1 MVKKEFIKNA
11 IGVSAVSLLMSVL
24 GVLFR
29 TYASNRAGSEAM
41 GLLQLVLSVYYPA
54 CTLASSGVYVA
65 STRLCAE
72 ALAKKHRSAGRIVSG
87 CMIYG
92 LAFGTAAFLLLFF
105 GATPIAHYWLRFPE
119 AEIPL
124 RILAFGLPFLSVSNA
139 LQGFFLSLRKASYS
153 TVLQV
158 TEDCSKIG
166 ATVVL
171 FALFLKNGPHA
182 ALCAMVAGMAAGEIV
197 SCLWGYVLYRHK
209 TKNERNEKH
218 GKSPLIFGEI
228 TKIAL
233 PCAFSGYLRS
243 AIGMT
248 ENVLVPRGLEAWGLT
263 PEQTLAALGKF
274 EGMALPV
281 LIFPA
286 TFLSVVSKLLVP
298 EITAENALGNKNNN
312 IRTINAVLKSTM
324 TYAVFIACFALIFG
338 KETGLALYG
347 DETCGKYLT
356 ILAPMVPILYGDRVI
371 DGIMKGYDKQLTTM
385 KINLLDSILQTAGA
399 WLLIPK
405 SGIGGYIGIF
415 CIGTAV
421 NFILSFLSLKRTC
434 GVRFPFREGVF
445 RPIGKAIVALT
456 PWKLLS
462 EATGLSPWICL
473 GFSALGYSAMVL
485 WPEKEKLGKIKY
497 RTFLSLRKQGSSD
510 TERRTAP

>member
-1 MVKKEFIKNA
+1 MIKKEFVKNA
-11 IGVSAVSLLMSVL
+11 IGVSVVSLLMSVL
-24 GVLFR
+24 GVFFR

-72 ALAKKHRSAGRIVSG
+72 ALAKRNRSVGKIVSG
-87 CMIYG
+87 CIVYG
-92 LAFGTAAFLLLFF
+92 LGFGTAAFLLLFF
-105 GATPIAHYWLRFPE
+105 GADPIARFWLRFPE

-124 RILAFGLPFLSVSNA
+124 KILAFGLPFLSASNA

-158 TEDCSKIG
+158 TEDLSKIG
-166 ATVVL
+166 ATVIL
-171 FALFLKNGPHA
+171 FMLFLKNGPQA
-182 ALCAMVAGMAAGEIV
+182 ALCAMVAGMAVGEIV
-197 SCLWGYVLYRHK
+197 SCLWGYALYRNRVKRHSFDGIE
-209 TKNERNEKH
+209 TTR
-218 GKSPLIFGEI
+218 GIFGEVA
-228 TKIAL
+228 KIAL

-298 EITAENALGNKNNN
+298 EITAENALGNKSNN
-312 IRTINAVLKSTM
+312 IKTINTVLKSTM
-324 TYAVFIACFALIFG
+324 TYSVFIGCFALIFG

-347 DETCGKYLT
+347 DETCGRYLT

-385 KINLLDSILQTAGA
+385 KINLLDSLLQTAGA

-405 SGIGGYIGIF
+405 TGIGGYVGIF
-415 CIGTAV
+415 CAGTAL
-421 NFILSFLSLKRTC
+421 NFVLSFLSLKRTC
-434 GVRFPFREGVF
+434 GIRFPFREGIF
-445 RPIGKAIVALT
+445 LPLCKAIVALT
-456 PWKLLS
+456 PCKLLS
-462 EATGLSPWICL
+462 VLAGTSPWVCL
-473 GFSALGYSAMVL
+473 SLSALGYATIIL
-485 WPEKEKLGKIKY
+485 WPLRKKIGKIKY
-497 RTFLSLRKQGSSD
+497 PKSLSPRKRGSSG

>member
-1 MVKKEFIKNA
+1 MIKKEFVKNA

-72 ALAKKHRSAGRIVSG
+72 ALARKHRSVGRIVTG
-87 CMIYG
+87 CIVYG
-92 LAFGTAAFLLLFF
+92 LLFGTAAFLLLFF
-105 GATPIAHYWLRFPE
+105 GAAPVARFWLRFPE

-124 RILAFGLPFLSVSNA
+124 KILAFSLPFLSAANA

-158 TEDCSKIG
+158 TEDLSKIG
-166 ATVVL
+166 ATVIL
-171 FALFLKNGPHA
+171 FTLFLKYGPHA
-182 ALCAMVAGMAAGEIV
+182 ALCAMVAGMAVGEIV
-197 SCLWGYVLYRHK
+197 SCLWGYGLYRHK
-209 TKNERNEKH
+209 IKDCPDG
-218 GKSPLIFGEI
+218 GKGNTPGIFGEI
-228 TKIAL
+228 AKIAL

-263 PEQTLAALGKF
+263 QEQTLAALGKF

-281 LIFPA
+281 LVFPA
-286 TFLSVVSKLLVP
+286 TFLAVVSKLLVP
-298 EITAENALGNKNNN
+298 EITAENALGNTTNN
-312 IRTINAVLKSTM
+312 IKTINTVLKNTM
-324 TYAVFIACFALIFG
+324 IYAVFIGCFALIFG

-347 DETCGKYLT
+347 DETCGRYLT
-356 ILAPMVPILYGDRVI
+356 VLAPMVPILYGDRVI

-385 KINLLDSILQTAGA
+385 KINLLDSLLQTAGA
-399 WLLIPK
+399 WLLIPVT
-405 SGIGGYIGIF
+405 GIGGYIGIF
-415 CIGTAV
+415 CTGTAL
-421 NFILSFLSLKRTC
+421 NFVLSFLSLKRTC
-434 GVRFPFREGVF
+434 GIRFPFREGIFQPVC
-445 RPIGKAIVALT
+445 KAIIALT
-456 PWKLLS
+456 PWRVLS
-462 EATGLSPWICL
+462 KTAGLSPWVCL
-473 GFSALGYSAMVL
+473 PLSALSYGILVL
-485 WPEKEKLGKIKY
+485 WPQIKKPGKIKY
-497 RTFLSLRKQGSSD
+497 PTSLFPRKRGSSD